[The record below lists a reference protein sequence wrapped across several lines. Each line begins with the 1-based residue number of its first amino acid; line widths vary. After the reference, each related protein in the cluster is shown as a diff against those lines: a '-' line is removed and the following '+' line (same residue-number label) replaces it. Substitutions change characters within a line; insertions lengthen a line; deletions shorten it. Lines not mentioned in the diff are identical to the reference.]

1 MIIAVLFNSDDPKYD
16 GYYGPPIRDLIFGS
30 SVLQMSGRHLQ
41 VRYGHVLIHSH
52 ADTQIEYRRLA
63 EQTYFHS
70 DWSLLK
76 AKRLRA
82 TYLKEI
88 VWAWII
94 ENVTREIAKEL
105 DAALSVDAAYLGL
118 HSVDYTHPPH
128 LLLYRKSM
136 IHYCR
141 IVGTSCMLSYTTGEE
156 EDRDECET
164 ESLLGAGFEKVDWE
178 DRGARDTI
186 FDDLDT
192 LEHF

>member
-76 AKRLRA
+76 AERLRA
-82 TYLKEI
+82 TYLKET

-94 ENVTREIAKEL
+94 ENVTHEIAKKL
-105 DAALSVDAAYLGL
+105 DAALPLMRP
-118 HSVDYTHPPH
+118 T
-128 LLLYRKSM
+128 
-136 IHYCR
+136 
-141 IVGTSCMLSYTTGEE
+141 
-156 EDRDECET
+156 
-164 ESLLGAGFEKVDWE
+164 
-178 DRGARDTI
+178 
-186 FDDLDT
+186 
-192 LEHF
+192 